1 MVYEAIE
8 LGNVK
13 GLGDVYQVGAPLDKQ
28 IQAFEKVGIKAPYL
42 PSLEQVAR
50 IRLSGLS
57 NDSSRTSIAPI
68 VIKGEPIILSKDSP
82 LMNTLMA
89 RYAVSQHKIE
99 KYPSFQGTDIYEQ
112 AREIAIE
119 DSSLLPEKRRAIILP
134 HNEDFILT
142 PQTEEVI
149 FLLGE
154 ATQEYFNRFT
164 KNTNG
169 RIKFYNLKQSEKN
182 QTLVNYLWFY
192 NQRDDSGVNAG
203 DRNLFS
209 GYRSFGVL
217 DSVPKAHAP
226 KKTLRYPYTDRQLN
240 SNSKIVQGVM
250 EGNLPASKL
259 EKVAG
264 FLEKLRKD

>member
-1 MVYEAIE
+1 MKYQAKK

-68 VIKGEPIILSKDSP
+68 AIKGEPTILSKDSP
-82 LMNTLMA
+82 LMNPLMA
-89 RYAVSQHKIE
+89 SYAVSQHKNG

-119 DSSLLPEKRRAIILP
+119 DSSLSPEKRRAIILSY
-134 HNEDFILT
+134 NENFILT
-142 PQTEEVI
+142 PQTEEAI

-154 ATQEYFNRFT
+154 ATQEYFERS
-164 KNTNG
+164 KNG
-169 RIKFYNLKQSEKN
+169 QISFYNVKQSEKN
-182 QTLVNYLWFY
+182 QTLVNYLWFNY
-192 NQRDDSGVNAG
+192 PCNDYSVDARGRSLDNDNG
-203 DRNLFS
+203 
-209 GYRSFGVL
+209 SFGVVFF
-217 DSVPKAHAP
+217 DG
-226 KKTLRYPYTDRQLN
+226 KKFED
-240 SNSKIVQGVM
+240 
-250 EGNLPASKL
+250 NLS
-259 EKVAG
+259 
-264 FLEKLRKD
+264 FLF

>member
-1 MVYEAIE
+1 MEYEAIK

-13 GLGDVYQVGAPLDKQ
+13 GVGDVYRVGAPLDKQ

-68 VIKGEPIILSKDSP
+68 AIKGEPTILSKDSP
-82 LMNTLMA
+82 LMNPLMA
-89 RYAVSQHKIE
+89 RYAVSQHKNG

-119 DSSLLPEKRRAIILP
+119 DSSLSPEKRRAIILSY
-134 HNEDFILT
+134 NENFILT

-164 KNTNG
+164 N
-169 RIKFYNLKQSEKN
+169 RQISFYNVKQSEKN
-182 QTLVNYLWFY
+182 QTLVNYLWFNY
-192 NQRDDSGVNAG
+192 PCNDYSVDARGRSLDNDNG
-203 DRNLFS
+203 
-209 GYRSFGVL
+209 SFGVVFF
-217 DSVPKAHAP
+217 DG
-226 KKTLRYPYTDRQLN
+226 KKFED
-240 SNSKIVQGVM
+240 
-250 EGNLPASKL
+250 NLS
-259 EKVAG
+259 
-264 FLEKLRKD
+264 FLF

>member
-1 MVYEAIE
+1 MEYEAIK

-13 GLGDVYQVGAPLDKQ
+13 GVGDVYRVGAPLDKQ

-89 RYAVSQHKIE
+89 RYAVSQHKTG

-112 AREIAIE
+112 AREIVRE
-119 DSSLLPEKRRAIILP
+119 DNSLSPEKRRAIILSY
-134 HNEDFILT
+134 NENFILT

-154 ATQEYFNRFT
+154 ATQEYFNRFP
-164 KNTNG
+164 N
-169 RIKFYNLKQSEKN
+169 RQISFYNVKQSEKN
-182 QTLVNYLWFY
+182 QTLVNYLWFNY
-192 NQRDDSGVNAG
+192 PCNDYSVDARGRSLDNDNG
-203 DRNLFS
+203 
-209 GYRSFGVL
+209 SFGVVFF
-217 DSVPKAHAP
+217 DG
-226 KKTLRYPYTDRQLN
+226 KKFED
-240 SNSKIVQGVM
+240 
-250 EGNLPASKL
+250 NLS
-259 EKVAG
+259 
-264 FLEKLRKD
+264 FLF

>member
-1 MVYEAIE
+1 MGYEAIK
-8 LGNVK
+8 LGNVE
-13 GLGDVYQVGAPLDKQ
+13 GVGDVYQAIAPLDKQ

-68 VIKGEPIILSKDSP
+68 AIKGEPTILSKDSP
-82 LMNTLMA
+82 LMNPLMA
-89 RYAVSQHKIE
+89 RYAVSQHKNG

-119 DSSLLPEKRRAIILP
+119 DRLLSPEKRRAIILSY
-134 HNEDFILT
+134 NENFILT

-154 ATQEYFNRFT
+154 ATQEYFNRFP
-164 KNTNG
+164 N
-169 RIKFYNLKQSEKN
+169 RQISFYNVKQSEKN

-192 NQRDDSGVNAG
+192 DPCDDSNVDARYRG
-203 DRNLFS
+203 LFND
-209 GYRSFGVL
+209 YRSFGV
-217 DSVPKAHAP
+217 V
-226 KKTLRYPYTDRQLN
+226 
-240 SNSKIVQGVM
+240 
-250 EGNLPASKL
+250 
-259 EKVAG
+259 
-264 FLEKLRKD
+264 FF

>member
-1 MVYEAIE
+1 MVCEAIK

-13 GLGDVYQVGAPLDKQ
+13 GLGDVYQAIAPLHKQ

-42 PSLEQVAR
+42 PSSEQVAR

-57 NDSSRTSIAPI
+57 NDFSRTSIAPI
-68 VIKGEPIILSKDSP
+68 AIKGEPTILSKDSP
-82 LMNTLMA
+82 LMNPLMA
-89 RYAVSQHKIE
+89 SYAVSQHKTK

-119 DSSLLPEKRRAIILP
+119 DSSLSPEKRRAIILSY
-134 HNEDFILT
+134 NENFILT

-169 RIKFYNLKQSEKN
+169 QIKFYNLGQSEKN
-182 QTLVNYLWFY
+182 QTLVNYLWFNY
-192 NQRDDSGVNAG
+192 PCNDYSVDARGRSLDNDNG
-203 DRNLFS
+203 
-209 GYRSFGVL
+209 SFGVVFF
-217 DSVPKAHAP
+217 DG
-226 KKTLRYPYTDRQLN
+226 KKFED
-240 SNSKIVQGVM
+240 
-250 EGNLPASKL
+250 NLS
-259 EKVAG
+259 
-264 FLEKLRKD
+264 FLF

>member
-1 MVYEAIE
+1 MVCEAIK

-13 GLGDVYQVGAPLDKQ
+13 GLGDVYQAIAPLDKQ

-68 VIKGEPIILSKDSP
+68 AIKGEPTILSKDSP
-82 LMNTLMA
+82 LMNPLMA
-89 RYAVSQHKIE
+89 RYAVSQHKNG

-119 DSSLLPEKRRAIILP
+119 DRLLSPEKRRAIILSY
-134 HNEDFILT
+134 NENFILT

-154 ATQEYFNRFT
+154 ATQEYFNRFP
-164 KNTNG
+164 N
-169 RIKFYNLKQSEKN
+169 RQISFYNVKQSEKN

-192 NQRDDSGVNAG
+192 DPCDDSNVDARYRG
-203 DRNLFS
+203 LFND
-209 GYRSFGVL
+209 YRSFGV
-217 DSVPKAHAP
+217 V
-226 KKTLRYPYTDRQLN
+226 
-240 SNSKIVQGVM
+240 
-250 EGNLPASKL
+250 
-259 EKVAG
+259 
-264 FLEKLRKD
+264 FF